1 MKPVQVSF
9 TMGMAAAVAALGLA
23 ACDRHNDIPP
33 ASVSPSADL
42 IGVTPAPPTGDPP
55 GTTPV
60 AKDGNELTKPQESS
74 KMPLEGQANSHSS
87 LASSDS
93 QKAGGKDPQQQ
104 PSGEGRK

>member
-1 MKPVQVSF
+1 MKTTQVSLA
-9 TMGMAAAVAALGLA
+9 MGTAAAIAALGLA
-23 ACDRHNDIPP
+23 ACDRHSDIPP
-33 ASVSPSADL
+33 ASVSPSAQL

-60 AKDGNELTKPQESS
+60 AKDGNELTKHEESS
-74 KMPLEGQANSHSS
+74 KMPLEGQPNSYSS
-87 LASSDS
+87 VASGNS